1 MRTATCDRIN
11 MHAGTAMQW
20 KNNVEHF
27 QLGLG
32 KVPWPSL
39 AIISSM
45 HEAIPE
51 NEIYIELDPWIKTHN
66 EYLWICS

>member
-1 MRTATCDRIN
+1 
-11 MHAGTAMQW
+11 MQAQQC
-20 KNNVEHF
+20 N
-27 QLGLG
+27 G
-32 KVPWPSL
+32 KIMLNISRYRKVSWPSL

>member
-1 MRTATCDRIN
+1 
-11 MHAGTAMQW
+11 MQW

-51 NEIYIELDPWIKTHN
+51 KEIYIELDPWIKTHN